1 LKLRLELPQRPDI
14 GTNTEETD
22 ISLVTEHRERHDL
35 MVTIGAVVDGVQ
47 NSLAVGVRPDPAKEV
62 QHRPTHRCCHVR
74 DVGLLCRVA
83 HVVEST
89 SVASGSA
96 YGRYVETG
104 SSKFH
109 AIWTSRCGAD
119 RDATGNT
126 WPVTNSDT
134 GRAATA
140 ARTLSPRSR
149 SIRLTRRLALGF
161 ALIAFL
167 GACGSSDVVSDA
179 DTTSAGAFR
188 TDGGEF
194 TALENALTVRESV
207 TNQTGRQDLSLT
219 DYIVIGDA
227 VCRGAINDPEQ
238 LLELSRTWN
247 LGVFTSDAQGAAA
260 LWTAARQ
267 YCVDRFDPDTLAAGP
282 GPGVAGNGSGPA
294 PPTQLDTLPAAIGEF
309 VDIEVLD
316 SPPIFWR
323 EGIDLSIAST
333 TAMSGQEAVEHFRT
347 QFPAGWTVNEVVGP
361 VLDRAGFNMWS
372 IDVDGPGWSGVVDVL
387 EGPPGSFGNP
397 ERTTFVLI
405 FFVPA

>member
-1 LKLRLELPQRPDI
+1 
-14 GTNTEETD
+14 
-22 ISLVTEHRERHDL
+22 
-35 MVTIGAVVDGVQ
+35 
-47 NSLAVGVRPDPAKEV
+47 
-62 QHRPTHRCCHVR
+62 
-74 DVGLLCRVA
+74 
-83 HVVEST
+83 
-89 SVASGSA
+89 
-96 YGRYVETG
+96 
-104 SSKFH
+104 
-109 AIWTSRCGAD
+109 
-119 RDATGNT
+119 
-126 WPVTNSDT
+126 VTNSDT

-149 SIRLTRRLALGF
+149 PLRLTRRLALGF
-161 ALIAFL
+161 ALVAFL
-167 GACGSSDVVSDA
+167 GACGSSDEASDDA
-179 DTTSAGAFR
+179 AESAGAFR
-188 TDGGEF
+188 TDGGKF
-194 TALENALTVRESV
+194 TSLQNALTVRESV

-219 DYIVIGDA
+219 DYVIIGDA

-267 YCVDRFDPDTLAAGP
+267 YCVDRFDPDILAAGP
-282 GPGVAGNGSGPA
+282 GLGAAGNGSGPA
-294 PPTQLDTLPAAIGEF
+294 PPTQLDAMPTAFGEF

-333 TAMSGQEAVEHFRT
+333 TELAGPEAVEHFRT

-361 VLDRAGFNMWS
+361 VVDRAGFNMWS
-372 IDVDGPGWSGVVDVL
+372 IDIDGPRWSGVVDVL
-387 EGPPGSFGNP
+387 EGSPGSFGDP